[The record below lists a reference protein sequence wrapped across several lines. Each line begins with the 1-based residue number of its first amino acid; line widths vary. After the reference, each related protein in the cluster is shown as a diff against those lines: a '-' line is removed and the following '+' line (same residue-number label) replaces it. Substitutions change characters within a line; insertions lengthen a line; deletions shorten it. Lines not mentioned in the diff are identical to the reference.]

1 MFFNTSPAP
10 PYPTQITIVG
20 AGIGG
25 LMLARLLQQASID
38 VVVYER
44 ERAITSRSQ
53 GGCLDMHDDGG
64 QLALRKAGL
73 WEQFR
78 TTCSFEPDLM
88 MLRAKDGSLAF
99 SEDQVQP
106 SAATAPNNRPEIGR
120 RELRQIMIDSLLPG
134 TIKWGHMLKAAER
147 APEGEEGYAC
157 SLTFERDESD
167 GTKETVIVRPQFV
180 VGADGTW
187 SRIRPLLTA
196 VKPEYSGVSF
206 VEMEIV
212 NVEKAHPTVAGFV
225 RGGHMMGLGDSKAII
240 TQHNAG
246 DIVKVYAAYRAPETW
261 LGEQDI
267 TTSGDPEAVRGRI
280 LKTFD
285 GWSEQL
291 LEIIRAVEPNF
302 VVRPLM
308 TLDPDLTW
316 ATTRGITL
324 LGDAAHVMTPFAG
337 EGANQALLDA
347 VDLGE
352 VLVSVLKG
360 RKGALLE
367 RAIAGYECK
376 MQGRARKASIESM
389 YNMDLFIAEDV
400 PKRAVERMRLLF
412 SLWPPRPLI
421 FFRALYGLYT
431 SS

>member
-1 MFFNTSPAP
+1 
-10 PYPTQITIVG
+10 
-20 AGIGG
+20 
-25 LMLARLLQQASID
+25 
-38 VVVYER
+38 
-44 ERAITSRSQ
+44 
-53 GGCLDMHDDGG
+53 
-64 QLALRKAGL
+64 
-73 WEQFR
+73 
-78 TTCSFEPDLM
+78 

-167 GTKETVIVRPQFV
+167 GTKETVIVRPHQNTVAFR
-180 VGADGTW
+180 W
-187 SRIRPLLTA
+187 
-196 VKPEYSGVSF
+196 
-206 VEMEIV
+206 EMEIV

-316 ATTRGITL
+316 QRRVGSRFW
-324 LGDAAHVMTPFAG
+324 DAAHVMTPFAG
-337 EGANQALLDA
+337 EGPTRRFWMRLTWEKSWKPPRSSSTVLL
-347 VDLGE
+347 L
-352 VLVSVLKG
+352 LKIEHSG
-360 RKGALLE
+360 CYMSGGALASPRSSTE
-367 RAIAGYECK
+367 EKPSSADTYG
-376 MQGRARKASIESM
+376 ARSPASTTRFGANSSQFDDEE
-389 YNMDLFIAEDV
+389 LEDV
-400 PKRAVERMRLLF
+400 SEQDEEADQARIPTRATN
-412 SLWPPRPLI
+412 PR
-421 FFRALYGLYT
+421 
-431 SS
+431 